1 MAGAPP
7 GRQGQCCNR
16 IIHCPAEAAGPEVK
30 ADGRRKMEAVVF
42 ILSLV
47 DCCALIF
54 LSVYFVSFYVTCFQ
68 AEINTPN
75 DTPTL
80 RKMIRVF
87 INCTLGV
94 DTLSAVVGVRD
105 MLASNLKQVLAKC
118 L

>member
-7 GRQGQCCNR
+7 PDRQGQCCSV
-16 IIHCPAEAAGPEVK
+16 IIHCPGPEVK

-68 AEINTPN
+68 AEIKTPN
-75 DTPTL
+75 DIATL
-80 RKMIRVF
+80 LKTMRMF
-87 INCTLGV
+87 IYCTLGL
-94 DTLSAVVGVRD
+94 DTLSAVVSVRD
-105 MLASNLKQVLAKC
+105 MLASNLKHVLVKC